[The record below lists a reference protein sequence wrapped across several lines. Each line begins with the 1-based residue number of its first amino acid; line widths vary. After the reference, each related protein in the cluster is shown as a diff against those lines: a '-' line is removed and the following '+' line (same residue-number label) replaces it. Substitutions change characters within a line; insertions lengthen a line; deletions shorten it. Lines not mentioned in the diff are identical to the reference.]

1 MKYFTDSPYER
12 MMMEIPRPQKESP
25 KKAASF
31 YQKPFSDFQKQRKEP
46 KHRQNKEEL
55 MNTKEMIKLLI
66 DVEVDT
72 EDLRLLKEHPKEHVA
87 TKREA
92 WKLEQLFLLLEN
104 AKEMEERL

>member
-1 MKYFTDSPYER
+1 
-12 MMMEIPRPQKESP
+12 
-25 KKAASF
+25 
-31 YQKPFSDFQKQRKEP
+31 
-46 KHRQNKEEL
+46 

-72 EDLRLLKEHPKEHVA
+72 EYLPLLKEHPKEHVA

>member
-1 MKYFTDSPYER
+1 
-12 MMMEIPRPQKESP
+12 
-25 KKAASF
+25 
-31 YQKPFSDFQKQRKEP
+31 
-46 KHRQNKEEL
+46 

-72 EDLRLLKEHPKEHVA
+72 EDLRLLKEHQEEHVA
-87 TKREA
+87 TKRET

>member
-1 MKYFTDSPYER
+1 
-12 MMMEIPRPQKESP
+12 
-25 KKAASF
+25 
-31 YQKPFSDFQKQRKEP
+31 
-46 KHRQNKEEL
+46 

-72 EDLRLLKEHPKEHVA
+72 EDLPLLKKHPKEHVT

-104 AKEMEERL
+104 AKEIDERL

>member
-1 MKYFTDSPYER
+1 MAWRE
-12 MMMEIPRPQKESP
+12 KE
-25 KKAASF
+25 A
-31 YQKPFSDFQKQRKEP
+31 KQAGK
-46 KHRQNKEEL
+46 
-55 MNTKEMIKLLI
+55 IKLLI

>member
-1 MKYFTDSPYER
+1 
-12 MMMEIPRPQKESP
+12 
-25 KKAASF
+25 
-31 YQKPFSDFQKQRKEP
+31 
-46 KHRQNKEEL
+46 

-72 EDLRLLKEHPKEHVA
+72 EDLPLLKEHPKKHVT

-104 AKEMEERL
+104 AKEIDERL

>member
-1 MKYFTDSPYER
+1 
-12 MMMEIPRPQKESP
+12 
-25 KKAASF
+25 
-31 YQKPFSDFQKQRKEP
+31 
-46 KHRQNKEEL
+46 

-72 EDLRLLKEHPKEHVA
+72 EDLPLLKEHPKEHVA

-104 AKEMEERL
+104 AKEMEEHL

>member
-1 MKYFTDSPYER
+1 
-12 MMMEIPRPQKESP
+12 
-25 KKAASF
+25 
-31 YQKPFSDFQKQRKEP
+31 
-46 KHRQNKEEL
+46 

-72 EDLRLLKEHPKEHVA
+72 EDLPLLKEHPKEHVT

-104 AKEMEERL
+104 AKEIDKPELFTTVDFA

>member
-1 MKYFTDSPYER
+1 
-12 MMMEIPRPQKESP
+12 
-25 KKAASF
+25 
-31 YQKPFSDFQKQRKEP
+31 
-46 KHRQNKEEL
+46 

-72 EDLRLLKEHPKEHVA
+72 EDLPLLKEHPKEHIT

>member
-1 MKYFTDSPYER
+1 
-12 MMMEIPRPQKESP
+12 
-25 KKAASF
+25 
-31 YQKPFSDFQKQRKEP
+31 
-46 KHRQNKEEL
+46 

-72 EDLRLLKEHPKEHVA
+72 EDLPLLKEHPKKHVT

-104 AKEMEERL
+104 TKEIDERL

>member
-1 MKYFTDSPYER
+1 
-12 MMMEIPRPQKESP
+12 
-25 KKAASF
+25 
-31 YQKPFSDFQKQRKEP
+31 
-46 KHRQNKEEL
+46 

-72 EDLRLLKEHPKEHVA
+72 EDLRLLKEHQEEHVA

-104 AKEMEERL
+104 AKETEERL

>member
-1 MKYFTDSPYER
+1 
-12 MMMEIPRPQKESP
+12 
-25 KKAASF
+25 
-31 YQKPFSDFQKQRKEP
+31 
-46 KHRQNKEEL
+46 

-104 AKEMEERL
+104 VNHVRNTQSLYLFPLL

>member
-1 MKYFTDSPYER
+1 
-12 MMMEIPRPQKESP
+12 
-25 KKAASF
+25 
-31 YQKPFSDFQKQRKEP
+31 
-46 KHRQNKEEL
+46 

-104 AKEMEERL
+104 AKEGGCRNENTVQTFIMADCSCTALHCGVRTFPVYVLLYSAFRFVGAILFLCSR

>member
-1 MKYFTDSPYER
+1 
-12 MMMEIPRPQKESP
+12 
-25 KKAASF
+25 
-31 YQKPFSDFQKQRKEP
+31 
-46 KHRQNKEEL
+46 

-104 AKEMEERL
+104 AKEEGQRKTERFSFGGVGGRPPTSKKPSVYRSALLANTVPTKRIQNIII

>member
-1 MKYFTDSPYER
+1 
-12 MMMEIPRPQKESP
+12 
-25 KKAASF
+25 
-31 YQKPFSDFQKQRKEP
+31 
-46 KHRQNKEEL
+46 

-66 DVEVDT
+66 NVEVDT
-72 EDLRLLKEHPKEHVA
+72 EDLPLLKEHPKEHVT

>member
-1 MKYFTDSPYER
+1 
-12 MMMEIPRPQKESP
+12 
-25 KKAASF
+25 
-31 YQKPFSDFQKQRKEP
+31 
-46 KHRQNKEEL
+46 

-72 EDLRLLKEHPKEHVA
+72 EDLPLLKEHPKKHVT

-104 AKEMEERL
+104 AKEINERL